1 MTLTP
6 TGLQRFWQLRHDAV
20 ASVTERFYA
29 THGTVYQQWGPR
41 GREAC
46 REDLGFHIEFL
57 RPVLEFGLVQ
67 PMVSYLVWLRDVLD
81 ARGIPTA
88 HLAQSLH
95 WLGDFYA
102 QHLDAPDAAA
112 VQAALADVLAAL
124 AQADQ
129 PPATPAHPTTSAEAT
144 DAATT
149 ADTASW
155 PEVGEFES
163 ALLRGSRQAAQQ
175 VVQRCLAQGHSLVS
189 IEAHVVQPAMV
200 RIGDGWQANRVS
212 VAQEHMAT
220 AIAHAVISA
229 SLEQQTPPPPNG
241 HSIILAC
248 VEGNHHALGLRMV
261 ADAFEMQGWDVTYLG
276 ANVPTRALVDMVA
289 AEQPDLL
296 GLSVSFPQQLG
307 TVREVI
313 AQLNIRQPDARPPVL
328 VGGLAINRF
337 QPLAGAVG
345 AEGHAASALDAV
357 DVAQRL
363 LKPPAQGH

>member
-67 PMVSYLVWLRDVLD
+67 PMVSYLVWLREVLD
-81 ARGIPTA
+81 ARGIPSG
-88 HLAQSLH
+88 HLAQSLR

-102 QHLDAPDAAA
+102 DHLDAPDAAA
-112 VQAALADVLAAL
+112 VQAAMDGVLQAL
-124 AQADQ
+124 AQAEQMPASLAQ
-129 PPATPAHPTTSAEAT
+129 P
-144 DAATT
+144 DAAV
-149 ADTASW
+149 W
-155 PEVGEFES
+155 PEVCAFEH
-163 ALLRGSRQAAQQ
+163 ALLRGNRNEAQQ
-175 VVQRCLAQGHSLVS
+175 VVQRCLDQGHSLVS

-229 SLEQQTPPPPNG
+229 SLEQQSLPPPNG

-261 ADAFEMQGWDVTYLG
+261 ADAFEVQGWDVTYLG
-276 ANVPTRALVDMVA
+276 ANVPTRALVDMVTT
-289 AEQPDLL
+289 ELPELL

-307 TVREVI
+307 TVRDI
-313 AQLNIRQPDARPPVL
+313 LAQLNVRLPDVRPPVL
-328 VGGLAINRF
+328 VGGLAVNRF
-337 QPLAGAVG
+337 QPLAGVLG

-357 DVAQRL
+357 EVAQRL
-363 LKPPAQGH
+363 LKPPPAHGH

>member
-29 THGTVYQQWGPR
+29 THGTVYRQWGPL

-46 REDLGFHIEFL
+46 REDIGFHIEFL

-67 PMVSYLVWLRDVLD
+67 PMVSYLLWLREVLD
-81 ARGIPTA
+81 ARGIPSG
-88 HLAQSLH
+88 HLALSLH

-102 QHLDAPDAAA
+102 AHLDEPDATA
-112 VQAALADVLAAL
+112 VQAALDGVLLEL
-124 AQADQ
+124 AQAQAEQMPASRAQ
-129 PPATPAHPTTSAEAT
+129 PDAPTAPA
-144 DAATT
+144 
-149 ADTASW
+149 W
-155 PEVGEFES
+155 PEVCEFEH
-163 ALLRGSRQAAQQ
+163 ALLRGNRNDAQQ
-175 VVQRCLAQGHSLVS
+175 VVQRCLDQGHSLVS

-229 SLEQQTPPPPNG
+229 SLEQHSLPPPIG
-241 HSIILAC
+241 HHIILAC

-261 ADAFEMQGWDVTYLG
+261 ADAFEVQGWDVTYLG
-276 ANVPTRALVDMVA
+276 ANVPTRALVDMVTT
-289 AEQPDLL
+289 EQPDLL

-307 TVREVI
+307 TVRTII
-313 AQLNIRQPDARPPVL
+313 AQLNAHLPDARPPVL

-337 QPLAGAVG
+337 LPLADMLG

-357 DVAQRL
+357 EVAQRL
-363 LKPPAQGH
+363 LKQPQPDGH

>member
-67 PMVSYLVWLRDVLD
+67 PMVSYLVWLREVLD
-81 ARGIPTA
+81 ARGIPSG
-88 HLAQSLH
+88 HLAQSLR

-102 QHLDAPDAAA
+102 AHLDAPDAAA
-112 VQAALADVLAAL
+112 VQAALDGVLLAL
-124 AQADQ
+124 AQAEQLPASPVQ
-129 PPATPAHPTTSAEAT
+129 PDAPT
-144 DAATT
+144 AA
-149 ADTASW
+149 AW
-155 PEVGEFES
+155 PEVCEFEH
-163 ALLRGSRQAAQQ
+163 ALLRGNRNDAQQ
-175 VVQRCLAQGHSLVS
+175 VVQRCLDQGHSLVS

-229 SLEQQTPPPPNG
+229 SLEQQSLPPPNG
-241 HSIILAC
+241 HRIILAC

-261 ADAFEMQGWDVTYLG
+261 ADAFEVQGWDVTYLG
-276 ANVPTRALVDMVA
+276 ANVPTRALVDMVTT
-289 AEQPDLL
+289 ELPDLL

-307 TVREVI
+307 TVRTI
-313 AQLNIRQPDARPPVL
+313 LAQLNVCLPDVRPPVL
-328 VGGLAINRF
+328 VGGLAVNRF
-337 QPLAGAVG
+337 QSLAGALG
-345 AEGHAASALDAV
+345 TDGHAASALDAV
-357 DVAQRL
+357 EVAQRL
-363 LKPPAQGH
+363 LKQPQPNGH

>member
-1 MTLTP
+1 MTLTT

-20 ASVTERFYA
+20 VSVTERFYA

-67 PMVSYLVWLRDVLD
+67 PMVSYLVWLREVLD
-81 ARGIPTA
+81 ARGIPSG
-88 HLAQSLH
+88 HLAQSLR

-102 QHLDAPDAAA
+102 DHLDAPDAAA
-112 VQAALADVLAAL
+112 VQAAMDGVLQAL
-124 AQADQ
+124 AQAEQMPASPAQ
-129 PPATPAHPTTSAEAT
+129 PDTPT
-144 DAATT
+144 AA
-149 ADTASW
+149 AW
-155 PEVGEFES
+155 PEVCEFEH
-163 ALLRGSRQAAQQ
+163 ALLRGNRNEAQQ

-220 AIAHAVISA
+220 AIAHAVITA
-229 SLEQQTPPPPNG
+229 SLEQQSLPPPNG
-241 HSIILAC
+241 HHIILAC

-261 ADAFEMQGWDVTYLG
+261 ADAFEVQGWDVTYLG
-276 ANVPTRALVDMVA
+276 ANVPTRALVDMVTT
-289 AEQPDLL
+289 EQPDLL

-307 TVREVI
+307 TVRDI
-313 AQLNIRQPDARPPVL
+313 LAQLNERLPDTRPPVL
-328 VGGLAINRF
+328 VGGLAVNRF
-337 QPLAGAVG
+337 QPLAGVLG

-357 DVAQRL
+357 DVAQQL
-363 LKPPAQGH
+363 LKQPPTHGL